1 MFSRHSWIEFVPPT
15 FFGAVMGITGLA
27 IAWRRAEEI
36 LGWPAIF
43 GDLIFLIGAAML
55 VLMLPAYAA
64 KCILFPAAVKS
75 DIAHPIKSA
84 FVGGLPLAICLQ
96 LPFISPYYPTAAQGI
111 WLVTAISGLALYMYI
126 FSRWFLLENKIESIN
141 AVWFIPGCGS
151 FIISMTGAP
160 LGFVEMGWFY
170 FSIAVTLWAF
180 LSGALMYRYIFC
192 PRLPDSLVP
201 TYFVNI
207 VPPGLASMI
216 YPLLSGGDLMDSFTG
231 GEVAA
236 FTRVTFF
243 FALFWLILC
252 LAMIRM
258 FLRLKFDLGWWAY
271 SFPLDTITTATLMY
285 GAATKNAILLDM
297 GGVLLIA
304 STLVIGVI
312 LLRTLYEITRGQVF
326 APESA

>member
-1 MFSRHSWIEFVPPT
+1 VPPT

-36 LGWPAIF
+36 LGWPSVF
-43 GDLIFLIGAAML
+43 GDLIFLIGAMVL
-55 VLMLPAYAA
+55 ILMLPTYAA
-64 KCILFPAAVKS
+64 KCILFPGAVRD
-75 DIAHPIKSA
+75 DINHPIKSA

-111 WLVTAISGLALYMYI
+111 WLVTALSGLGLYMYI
-126 FSRWFLLENKIESIN
+126 FSRWFLLENKIENIN

-170 FSIAVTLWAF
+170 FSIAVTLWVF

-192 PRLPDSLVP
+192 PKLPDALVP

-216 YPLLSGGDLMDSFTG
+216 YPMLAGGGLMDFLTG

-236 FTRVTFF
+236 FTRVTYF
-243 FALFWLILC
+243 FALFWLVLC
-252 LAMIRM
+252 LAMFRM
-258 FLRLKFDLGWWAY
+258 FLKLKFGLGWWAY
-271 SFPLDTITTATLMY
+271 SFPLDTITAATLMY
-285 GAATKNAILLDM
+285 GATTRNDHLLDL
-297 GGVLLIA
+297 GGILLIA
-304 STLVIGVI
+304 STVVIGGI
-312 LLRTLYEITRGQVF
+312 LLQTIYEITRGRVF
-326 APESA
+326 NPAASN